1 MAEQILYEPKKLY
14 AQQLEHQFHDNAGRF
29 YDELAKKAG
38 TDIGLNDVHVKA
50 YMAAE
55 EEVEAASKKLGA
67 AKTGRGFAIAGIIL
81 AFALAVIAL
90 VVGIMNVS
98 TMWWLFIVTA
108 VLVFVGVFGIVLTRK
123 KLGKKVKEAE
133 ALLEEKKKKAQE
145 ALDLCKADMASLNAL
160 LDDTMPQEVL
170 EKTTPIIDLDGQFRP
185 ERLCFLMERF
195 GMKEEEDPNVSTLGV
210 ISGQIQG
217 NPFILQKVLNHDFH
231 DKVYTGSITYTYT
244 TTSRDSKG
252 NVVVHTHT
260 DTLYAEVTHPAPFY
274 DEETRL
280 IFGSEVAPDLTFSR
294 GPSGMS
300 GKSEKE
306 VAKFVKARTKALDKQ
321 EEAAIKSGETFT
333 KLGNDE
339 FEAYFGADDRNNEV
353 QYRLMFTALAQRNLL
368 DLLKSPEPYG
378 DDFYMVKDKMLTS
391 VASAH
396 SQNFDYHP
404 DVSYF
409 YDYGFK
415 RGRDKFVS
423 YCDKFIRGIFFDL
436 APILS
441 IPLYQLHKPKEYI
454 YGRNYPCHVTSFEH
468 EVLANR
474 MNQADFR
481 PDGADSSLP
490 LILKQMTAK
499 AIGEGDEI
507 KIDAMS
513 YKTFPM
519 VDYVSKLGKDGRFH
533 SIPVHWTRYEE
544 VHAENNIAVFDS
556 KKSRPAF
563 AHDSLEPFRKYLN
576 GRGFHFERGLVSYF
590 LGAKAN
596 LGQKEADEVAS
607 FFKK

>member
-50 YMAAE
+50 YMAEE

-67 AKTGRGFAIAGIIL
+67 ARTGRGFAIAGIIL
-81 AFALAVIAL
+81 AFVLAVIAL

-98 TMWWLFIVTA
+98 TLWWLFIVTA
-108 VLVFVGVFGIVLTRK
+108 VLVFVGVFGIVLTHK

-145 ALDLCKADMASLNAL
+145 ALGLCKADMASLNAL
-160 LDDTMPQEVL
+160 LDDAMPQEVL

-195 GMKEEEDPNVSTLGV
+195 GMQEETNPNVSVLGV

-217 NPFILQKVLNHDFH
+217 NPFVLEKVLEHDFH
-231 DKVYTGSITYTYT
+231 NKVYTGSITYTYT

-306 VAKFVKARTKALDKQ
+306 ASKFVKSRAKALDKK
-321 EEAAIKSGETFT
+321 EEAAIKKGQSFT

-339 FEAYFGADDRNNEV
+339 FEAFFGADDRDNEV

-396 SQNFDYHP
+396 SQSFDYHP

-423 YCDKFIRGIFFDL
+423 YCDRFIRGIFFDL

-481 PDGADSSLP
+481 PEGADPSLP

-533 SIPVHWTRYEE
+533 SVPVHWIRYEE

-576 GRGFHFERGLVSYF
+576 GRGYHFERGLVSFF
-590 LGAKAN
+590 LGNKAS
-596 LGQKEADEVAS
+596 LGQKDADDVAS
-607 FFKK
+607 IFKN